1 MQRSFGKNINAQNDV
16 VLGPALYN
24 YIYKKKNNNFFL
36 IRENRV
42 FNRPHL
48 RA

>member
-1 MQRSFGKNINAQNDV
+1 MPKTTSFWDLPCI
-16 VLGPALYN
+16 
-24 YIYKKKNNNFFL
+24 IIFTKKKMAIFFFFL

>member
-1 MQRSFGKNINAQNDV
+1 MQHCFGKIINAQNDV
-16 VLGPALYN
+16 VLRPALYN
-24 YIYKKKNNNFFL
+24 YIYEKENDIFFL
-36 IRENRV
+36 VRENRV